1 MNDMIITRPKPI
13 EEILSMVK
21 MFPDLSICV
30 VGCGICARKI
40 RTGGEAEVSMM
51 TARLQRSGLD
61 VLDGKM
67 VKHACSTESWDSL
80 VEEDPALDKADM
92 LLVMSCGAGVSL
104 LGRISDKPVLPG
116 LDTTS
121 IGSALKDE
129 VLDNFCVM
137 CGECGVGIYAGLCP
151 KAGCPKYQ
159 VNGPCGGSVDG
170 DCEVGERECIW
181 VKIYDRLKSRGML
194 NLLDDIRPPV
204 NHDRRL

>member
-1 MNDMIITRPKPI
+1 
-13 EEILSMVK
+13 MVE

-40 RTGGEAEVSMM
+40 RTGGEAQVSMM
-51 TARLQRSGLD
+51 TAQLQRSGLD

-67 VKHACSTESWDSL
+67 VRHACSTESWDSL
-80 VEEDPALDKADM
+80 VEEYPALDKADM

-104 LGRISDKPVLPG
+104 LGRISGKPVLPG

-121 IGSALKDE
+121 LGSALKDE
-129 VLDNFCVM
+129 ISEDFCVM
-137 CGECGVGIYAGLCP
+137 CGECDVGLYAGLCP
-151 KAGCPKYQ
+151 KSGCPKSQ
-159 VNGPCGGSVDG
+159 VNGPCGGSIDG

-181 VKIYDRLKSRGML
+181 AKIYERLESRGML
-194 NLLDDIRPPV
+194 ELLDGIRPPV

>member
-1 MNDMIITRPKPI
+1 MIITRPKPI
-13 EEILSMVK
+13 EEILSMVE

-40 RTGGEAEVSMM
+40 QTGGEPQVSMM
-51 TARLQRSGLD
+51 TALLQHSGLD

-67 VKHACSTESWDSL
+67 VKHACSTESWDCL

-104 LGRISDKPVLPG
+104 LGRISGKPVLPG

-121 IGSALKDE
+121 LGSALKDE
-129 VLDNFCVM
+129 ISEDFCVM
-137 CGECGVGIYAGLCP
+137 CGECDVGLYAGLCP
-151 KAGCPKYQ
+151 KSGCPKSQ
-159 VNGPCGGSVDG
+159 VNGPCGGSIDG

-181 VKIYDRLKSRGML
+181 VKIYEILESRGML
-194 NLLDDIRPPV
+194 HLLDGIRPPV